1 MNMIAEGGYEFR
13 ERRIIRV
20 IGVVPK
26 ETDIEAY
33 IAMGIEKLR
42 KRFNASLR
50 T

>member
-33 IAMGIEKLR
+33 IEVVPKI
-42 KRFNASLR
+42 R
-50 T
+50 TGL